1 LLACCNRATKR
12 VAAVPRRV
20 SVLQPTANSY
30 YAPRLRPRPPRF
42 PDDCKLITVS
52 LAYLLLIIIQ
62 STPKSADLLLTR
74 PVAESPVWRH
84 SGRPAKESRNVV
96 AFSNPSCITHHAS
109 RITHHIA
116 AGYQG
121 EVYCMLKAEEIR
133 GTACHLCRPL
143 PRPASSCRAPN
154 PARRRWEAKTHHV
167 DSVRLSIAV
176 YSSCSEALTDCCRD
190 ASATKPPTTR
200 RRPSA

>member
-1 LLACCNRATKR
+1 
-12 VAAVPRRV
+12 VPRRV

-74 PVAESPVWRH
+74 PVAKSPVWRH

-109 RITHHIA
+109 RITSP
-116 AGYQG
+116 QG
-121 EVYCMLKAEEIR
+121 
-133 GTACHLCRPL
+133 T
-143 PRPASSCRAPN
+143 RAKSIVCW
-154 PARRRWEAKTHHV
+154 RRRRYVVLPVIFA
-167 DSVRLSIAV
+167 VR
-176 YSSCSEALTDCCRD
+176 CPD
-190 ASATKPPTTR
+190 PPAPAERQTQQEGGGKLKLIT
-200 RRPSA
+200 

>member
-1 LLACCNRATKR
+1 LLQSCHEKSRRRASPCLRATAYSQQLLRSPATSPASSLPRRLQVDYCIASLLATNYYSVHAQVRRSLTHASRRREPCMAPQRETREGVEKR
-12 VAAVPRRV
+12 GR
-20 SVLQPTANSY
+20 LFQP
-30 YAPRLRPRPPRF
+30 
-42 PDDCKLITVS
+42 
-52 LAYLLLIIIQ
+52 
-62 STPKSADLLLTR
+62 
-74 PVAESPVWRH
+74 
-84 SGRPAKESRNVV
+84 VV
-96 AFSNPSCITHHAS
+96 HHAS
-109 RITHHIA
+109 RIT

-121 EVYCMLKAEEIR
+121 EVYCMLEAEEIR

>member
-1 LLACCNRATKR
+1 LLQSCHEKSRRRASPCLRAT
-12 VAAVPRRV
+12 AY
-20 SVLQPTANSY
+20 SQQLLLYT
-30 YAPRLRPRPPRF
+30 PRLRPRSPRF

-109 RITHHIA
+109 HRRRVPGRSLLCA
-116 AGYQG
+116 EGRG
-121 EVYCMLKAEEIR
+121 ETWYCLSS
-133 GTACHLCRPL
+133 L
-143 PRPASSCRAPN
+143 PASSCRAPN

-190 ASATKPPTTR
+190 ASATKRRPPPTTR